1 MNEQVY
7 NEFVRE
13 FTKKVN
19 NVKKQYSNYI
29 FVCIGTEKIVGDSF
43 GPMVGGNLKHLS
55 FDNNMKIEVIGSKEN
70 IINYN
75 NIDKKL
81 KEVSRK
87 YQNSCTV
94 LIDSA
99 LSKKENIGKIVVTN
113 KNMQIGSALNKNKYI
128 NADISVKAVVGQ
140 NYKLP
145 KYNFRV
151 LKNVSS
157 DLVMN
162 LANTVSYGIYEVVN
176 TLI

>member
-1 MNEQVY
+1 
-7 NEFVRE
+7 
-13 FTKKVN
+13 
-19 NVKKQYSNYI
+19 
-29 FVCIGTEKIVGDSF
+29 
-43 GPMVGGNLKHLS
+43 
-55 FDNNMKIEVIGSKEN
+55 
-70 IINYN
+70 
-75 NIDKKL
+75 
-81 KEVSRK
+81 
-87 YQNSCTV
+87 
-94 LIDSA
+94 
-99 LSKKENIGKIVVTN
+99 
-113 KNMQIGSALNKNKYI
+113 MQIGSALNKNKYI